1 MVLTI
6 SIRRS
11 RAASFVLLEPI
22 VWITNRTWEQ
32 HMKVAEKNENVVVG
46 LIAKRTQI
54 AVANALGIDRTNFNR
69 FHNSRG
75 HGLSLKK
82 FCEMLELLGLD
93 LSRLE
98 GAPEIPDDVDTVTM
112 PRAEYEAM
120 LERQDAMRTLLKHS
134 LGD

>member
-6 SIRRS
+6 SIRRFC
-11 RAASFVLLEPI
+11 AASFVSLESI
-22 VWITNRTWEQ
+22 VLTTHCTWEQ
-32 HMKVAEKNENVVVG
+32 HVKVAERNENVVVG
-46 LIAKRTQI
+46 LIAKRTQV

-98 GAPEIPDDVDTVTM
+98 GAPDIPEDIDTVTM